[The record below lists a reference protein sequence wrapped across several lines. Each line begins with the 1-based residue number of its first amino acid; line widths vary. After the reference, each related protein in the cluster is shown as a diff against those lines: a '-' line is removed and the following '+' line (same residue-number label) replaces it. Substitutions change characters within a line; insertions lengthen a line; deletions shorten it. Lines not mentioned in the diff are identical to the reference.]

1 MKKLLVYMKGY
12 RKECI
17 LAPLFKMTE
26 AFLELFIPL
35 VVAAIIDTGIG
46 HRNTSYVIKMCIV
59 MIALGLLGL
68 ICSVTAQ
75 YFSAK
80 AAINFAAKVR
90 HVLFE
95 HIQKLSYGELDETGT
110 ATLITRLTSDM
121 NQVQSGVNLTLR
133 LFLRSPFIV
142 FGAAIMAF
150 TIDTHAAL
158 IFVGAIV
165 LLSIVVFGI
174 MIGCIPLYNKIQQRL
189 DNVLGITQEN
199 LSGVRVIRAFC
210 KEDEEIKE
218 FEDTNNSLTDLQKFT
233 GKISALMNPLT
244 FIIIN
249 FAIIILIHTGAVE
262 VYKGILTQG
271 AVVALYNY
279 MSQILV
285 ELIKLANLIIS
296 ITKAVACGNRIEKVL
311 EIKPSVISAENDI
324 AAKKSEYIVEIN
336 NANLKYKNASD
347 YSLFDINLKVKPGET
362 VGIIG
367 GTGSGKT
374 SLVNIIARFYDVESG
389 EVIVNGKNV
398 KDYKTHELRDMFG
411 IVPQKAVLFKGTVRD
426 NIKWGKE
433 NASDEEIITALEIA
447 QAKEIIDKKEN
458 GLDFEI
464 EQGGKNLS
472 GGQRQRLT
480 IARAIVGNPK
490 IIILDDS
497 SSALD
502 FATDAKLRKSLR
514 EIEGS
519 PTVFIVSQRASSIQ
533 YADKIIVLDDGHA
546 VGIGKHDEL
555 LESCDIYREIY
566 DSQFGNGGTK
576 S

>member
-1 MKKLLVYMKGY
+1 MKKLLVYIKGY

-26 AFLELFIPL
+26 ALLELFIPL
-35 VVAAIIDTGIG
+35 VVAEIIDTGIG
-46 HRNTSYVIKMCIV
+46 QSDTDYVIKMCLL
-59 MIALGLLGL
+59 MIGLGLLGL
-68 ICSVTAQ
+68 LCSVTAQ

-80 AAINFAAKVR
+80 AAINFAAKLR
-90 HVLFE
+90 HVLFG
-95 HIQKLSYGELDETGT
+95 HIQKLSYSELDETGT

-121 NQVQSGVNLTLR
+121 NQVQNGVNLTLR
-133 LFLRSPFIV
+133 LFLRSPFII
-142 FGAAIMAF
+142 FGATIMAF
-150 TIDTHAAL
+150 TIDARAAL
-158 IFVGAIV
+158 IFVGTVI

-174 MIGCIPLYNKIQQRL
+174 MMGCIPLYNKIQQQL

-210 KEDEEIKE
+210 KEKEEIKE
-218 FEDTNNSLTDLQKFT
+218 FEDTNNTLTDLQKFT

-249 FAIIILIHTGAVE
+249 FAIIILIYTGAIE

-296 ITKAVACGNRIEKVL
+296 VTKAVACGNRIEAVL
-311 EIKPSVISAENDI
+311 ELEPSIVSSENNVEPQ
-324 AAKKSEYIVEIN
+324 KSQYIVEIK

-347 YSLFDINLKVKPGET
+347 YSLTDINLKVKRGET
-362 VGIIG
+362 IGIIG

-374 SLVNIIARFYDVESG
+374 SLVNIMARFYDIESG

-398 KDYKTHELRDMFG
+398 RNYNIKELREMFG

-426 NIKWGKE
+426 NIKWGKKD
-433 NASDEEIITALEIA
+433 ADDLEIMEALEAA
-447 QAKEIIDKKEN
+447 QAKEIIEKKEN

-480 IARAIVGNPK
+480 IARAIVGKPE
-490 IIILDDS
+490 ILILDDS

-514 EIEGS
+514 ELDS
-519 PTVFIVSQRASSIQ
+519 APTVFIVSQRASSIQ

-546 VGIGKHDEL
+546 VGLGTHSEL
-555 LESCDIYREIY
+555 LESCGIYKEIY
-566 DSQFGNGGTK
+566 DSQFGNGGSK
-576 S
+576 

>member
-1 MKKLLVYMKGY
+1 MKKLLVYIKGY

-26 AFLELFIPL
+26 ALLELFIPL
-35 VVAAIIDTGIG
+35 VVAEIIDTGIG
-46 HRNTSYVIKMCIV
+46 QSDTDYVIKMCLL
-59 MIALGLLGL
+59 MIGLGLLGL
-68 ICSVTAQ
+68 LCSVTAQ

-80 AAINFAAKVR
+80 AAINFAAKLR
-90 HVLFE
+90 HVLFG
-95 HIQKLSYGELDETGT
+95 HIQKLSYSELDETGT

-121 NQVQSGVNLTLR
+121 NQVQNGVNLTLR
-133 LFLRSPFIV
+133 LFLRSPFII
-142 FGAAIMAF
+142 FGATIMAF
-150 TIDTHAAL
+150 TIDARAAL
-158 IFVGAIV
+158 IFVGTVI

-174 MIGCIPLYNKIQQRL
+174 MMGCIPLYNKIQQQL

-210 KEDEEIKE
+210 KEKEEIKE
-218 FEDTNNSLTDLQKFT
+218 FEDTNNTLTDLQKFT

-249 FAIIILIHTGAVE
+249 FAIIILIYTGAIE

-296 ITKAVACGNRIEKVL
+296 VTKAVACGNRIEAVL
-311 EIKPSVISAENDI
+311 ELEPSIVSSENNVEPQ
-324 AAKKSEYIVEIN
+324 KSQYIVEIK

-347 YSLFDINLKVKPGET
+347 YSLTDINLKVKPGET
-362 VGIIG
+362 IGIIG

-374 SLVNIIARFYDVESG
+374 SLVNIMARFYDIESG

-398 KDYKTHELRDMFG
+398 RNYNIKELREMFG

-426 NIKWGKE
+426 NIKWGKKD
-433 NASDEEIITALEIA
+433 ADDLEIMEALEAA
-447 QAKEIIDKKEN
+447 QAKEIIEKKEN

-480 IARAIVGNPK
+480 IARAIVGKPE
-490 IIILDDS
+490 ILILDDS

-514 EIEGS
+514 ELDS
-519 PTVFIVSQRASSIQ
+519 TPTVFIVSQRASSIQ

-546 VGIGKHDEL
+546 VGLGTHSEL
-555 LESCDIYREIY
+555 LESCGIYKEIY
-566 DSQFGNGGTK
+566 DSQFGNGGSK
-576 S
+576 